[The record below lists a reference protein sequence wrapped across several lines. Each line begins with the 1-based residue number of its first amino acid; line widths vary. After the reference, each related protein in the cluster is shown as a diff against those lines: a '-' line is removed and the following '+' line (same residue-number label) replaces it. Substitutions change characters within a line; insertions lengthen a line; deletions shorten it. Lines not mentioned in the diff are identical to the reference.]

1 MPNMNNSSNESF
13 TRKLLNVNANNDV
26 NEKKINTKNRGGIVA
41 YIDKVLRDGINTTLD
56 FVVPHARKDPL
67 NPMAY
72 VRDVNEWFLPSAQ
85 MALDELEGRESY
97 PKWSY
102 LLASLPVV
110 GKVGKPITKPIS
122 KAMKGRKALGRI
134 VEDYDN
140 IKITAPN
147 EVDLDHLA
155 EVSKEM
161 DEIGRPVIRVAYDP
175 AYDTYIAFE
184 GSHRLKAAHDK
195 GVKPILDE
203 VDINDVYNG
212 KYSLDELSDDLDI
225 SDLEQWLDNT
235 YRRINN
241 GLEYKFE

>member
-1 MPNMNNSSNESF
+1 MPKF
-13 TRKLLNVNANNDV
+13 KDI
-26 NEKKINTKNRGGIVA
+26 INGA
-41 YIDKVLRDGINTTLD
+41 LD
-56 FVVPHARKDPL
+56 LVVPHARKEPF

-72 VRDVNEWFLPSAQ
+72 VRDINEWFAPAAQ
-85 MALDELEGRESY
+85 MALDEMEGREYY
-97 PKWSY
+97 PKMSY

-110 GKVGKPITKPIS
+110 GKVAKPIS
-122 KAMKGRKALGRI
+122 KAMKGRKALGKI

-161 DEIGRPVIRVAYDP
+161 DEIGRPVIRVAYNP
-175 AYDTYIAFE
+175 VYDSYIAFE

-195 GVKPILDE
+195 GIKPILDE

-225 SDLEQWLDNT
+225 SDLEQWLDNA
-235 YRRINN
+235 YRRIND

>member
-1 MPNMNNSSNESF
+1 VFNPCGIDSGDDIMPKFS
-13 TRKLLNVNANNDV
+13 DI
-26 NEKKINTKNRGGIVA
+26 INGA
-41 YIDKVLRDGINTTLD
+41 LD
-56 FVVPHARKDPL
+56 LVVPHARKEPL

-72 VRDVNEWFLPSAQ
+72 VRDINEWFAPAAQ
-85 MALDELEGRESY
+85 MALDEMEGRESY

-102 LLASLPVV
+102 LLASLPFV
-110 GKVGKPITKPIS
+110 GKVAKPIS
-122 KAMKGRKALGRI
+122 KAMNGRKALGKI

-161 DEIGRPVIRVAYDP
+161 DEIGRPVIRVAYNP
-175 AYDTYIAFE
+175 AYDSYIAFE

-195 GVKPILDE
+195 GIKPILDE
-203 VDINDVYNG
+203 VDINDVYDG

-225 SDLEQWLDNT
+225 PDLEQWLDNI
-235 YRRINN
+235 YRRIND